1 MSTAKNFSWREQ
13 LLASPAVAVAIFCGG
28 LISCTLVGAG
38 VIAMA
43 AHKANSGSLD
53 VKGVSSQLIESDRV
67 EWSFRVRGESTNRT
81 TGAKFHSID
90 VQKSLQFLEER
101 GIKKEDIVVKVLV
114 VNQKT
119 ERNPENGRV
128 TPTGW
133 EFSQEIVVI
142 SDDVHNVAAVSQDS
156 SQLIEMGIDAHFSK
170 PEFTYSKIAEKRVEL
185 LKGATENAKERAQAI
200 ANTGNVQLGEM
211 SYVGTAIF
219 QVTTPGSSSLGGGG
233 IYDTET
239 INKKISAVMDIRFKF
254 D

>member
-1 MSTAKNFSWREQ
+1 MSTANNFSWREQ

-28 LISCTLVGAG
+28 LLSCTVVGAG
-38 VIAMA
+38 VIAIA
-43 AHKANSGSLD
+43 AHKANNGSLD

-67 EWSFRVRGESTNRT
+67 EWSFRVRGESANRT
-81 TGAKFHSID
+81 SGAKYHSSD
-90 VQKSLQFLEER
+90 VQKALQFLGDR
-101 GIKKEDIVVKVLV
+101 GINKKDIVVKVLV

-142 SDDVHNVAAVSQDS
+142 SDDVHNVAVVSQDS

-200 ANTGNVQLGEM
+200 ANTGNVRLGEM

>member
-1 MSTAKNFSWREQ
+1 MSTANSFSWREQ

-28 LISCTLVGAG
+28 LISCTIVGAG
-38 VIAMA
+38 VIAIA
-43 AHKANSGSLD
+43 AHKANNGSLD

-67 EWSFRVRGESTNRT
+67 EWSFRVRGESGNRT
-81 TGAKFHSID
+81 VGAKYHSSD
-90 VQKSLQFLEER
+90 VQKALQFLEQR
-101 GIKKEDIVVKVLV
+101 RINKEDIVVKVLV

-142 SDDVHNVAAVSQDS
+142 SDDVQRVAAVSQDS

-200 ANTGNVQLGEM
+200 ANTGNVRLGEM
-211 SYVGTAIF
+211 SHVGTAIF

>member
-1 MSTAKNFSWREQ
+1 M
-13 LLASPAVAVAIFCGG
+13 PI
-28 LISCTLVGAG
+28 
-38 VIAMA
+38 
-43 AHKANSGSLD
+43 
-53 VKGVSSQLIESDRV
+53 
-67 EWSFRVRGESTNRT
+67 
-81 TGAKFHSID
+81 
-90 VQKSLQFLEER
+90 
-101 GIKKEDIVVKVLV
+101 
-114 VNQKT
+114 NQKT

-200 ANTGNVQLGEM
+200 ANTGNVRLGEM

-239 INKKISAVMDIRFKF
+239 INKKISAVMDIKFKF

>member
-1 MSTAKNFSWREQ
+1 MSTANSFSWREQ

-28 LISCTLVGAG
+28 LISCTIVGAG
-38 VIAMA
+38 VIAIA
-43 AHKANSGSLD
+43 AHKANNGSLD

-67 EWSFRVRGESTNRT
+67 EWSFRVRGESGNRT
-81 TGAKFHSID
+81 VGAKYHSSD
-90 VQKSLQFLEER
+90 VQKALQFLEQR
-101 GIKKEDIVVKVLV
+101 RINKEDIVVKVLV

-142 SDDVHNVAAVSQDS
+142 SDDVQRVAAVSQDS

-200 ANTGNVQLGEM
+200 ANTGNVRLGEM
-211 SYVGTAIF
+211 SHVGTAIF

-239 INKKISAVMDIRFKF
+239 INKKISAVMDIRFKL